1 MERGSRWRTFP
12 RPLFDSSPG
21 GHLPSPDL
29 SSSRPL
35 RRQHLVPALTTDP
48 GPVDQPPRR
57 RRLVLPR
64 GGGGSSFLG
73 GLAEPAE
80 PRPRGDRWIRTL
92 LHASLC
98 DPMAAQVHESPLSE
112 FNTFSAPRTHLRKH
126 RACWIVSR
134 SRGAT
139 YQLRRRG
146 EGRNRTGNKRMRP
159 LAGFMSAAL
168 PLSYFPLAG
177 PLPQR
182 HG

>member
-12 RPLFDSSPG
+12 RPLFDSSPE

-80 PRPRGDRWIRTL
+80 PRPRGDGRIRTP
-92 LHASLC
+92 
-98 DPMAAQVHESPLSE
+98 DQRQV
-112 FNTFSAPRTHLRKH
+112 
-126 RACWIVSR
+126 
-134 SRGAT
+134 
-139 YQLRRRG
+139 
-146 EGRNRTGNKRMRP
+146 RP
-159 LAGFMSAAL
+159 LY
-168 PLSYFPLAG
+168 PLSYIPLRAPSPSGMGELVVGGPLARVPKVAPEG
-177 PLPQR
+177 GRGFGSWLPRLILSDALIPLGLR
-182 HG
+182 H